1 MRTMRVEGSRQINQ
15 LIMLMSD
22 LRSRDQE
29 KYESLGKV
37 TSEVMNHLKNLSKK
51 MKQARC
57 YNDC

>member
-1 MRTMRVEGSRQINQ
+1 MRVEGSRQINQ